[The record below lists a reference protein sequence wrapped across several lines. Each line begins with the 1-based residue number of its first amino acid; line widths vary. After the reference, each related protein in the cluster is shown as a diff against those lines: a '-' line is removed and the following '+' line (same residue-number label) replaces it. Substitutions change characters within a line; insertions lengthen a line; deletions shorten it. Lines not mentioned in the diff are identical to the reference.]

1 MAFSR
6 EIFLQA
12 KNKIAFQQSE
22 KEKDS
27 HYTVLGKTL
36 VRISNHCT
44 WMCYWDEFLEKNP
57 KYKGLPIIS
66 IVFED
71 GGDTFDEEQCLTLKR
86 YRMKPIKVA
95 EHVFPIHGNGQY
107 INKEDVNKII
117 ASIKEIGTS
126 QKFNDR
132 TGKSQYFPRIS
143 KNPSNASIN
152 PDNNQIK
159 ENQNIMKKTIKLT
172 ESYLSKIIKEAL
184 NELDWKNYANA
195 AKKAEEKGDPR
206 KDKFLKYATD
216 RIKSQYPN
224 RKYNNLLP
232 GSDISSSG
240 SFNPYLN
247 TRYGYINSNGN
258 SGEYDTEYHKS
269 FGDKGVKGWGK
280 SPLLALT
287 FPRNGV
293 NQIANL

>member
-27 HYTVLGKTL
+27 HYTVLGNTL

-95 EHVFPIHGNGQY
+95 EHVFPINGNGQY

-143 KNPSNASIN
+143 K
-152 PDNNQIK
+152 
-159 ENQNIMKKTIKLT
+159 
-172 ESYLSKIIKEAL
+172 KIGI
-184 NELDWKNYANA
+184 
-195 AKKAEEKGDPR
+195 
-206 KDKFLKYATD
+206 
-216 RIKSQYPN
+216 
-224 RKYNNLLP
+224 
-232 GSDISSSG
+232 
-240 SFNPYLN
+240 
-247 TRYGYINSNGN
+247 
-258 SGEYDTEYHKS
+258 
-269 FGDKGVKGWGK
+269 
-280 SPLLALT
+280 
-287 FPRNGV
+287 
-293 NQIANL
+293 